1 MVSLPQSATLTA
13 PSSEGAGDSSS
24 RALRRMTEERSFLE
38 MITEHSLYGKIK
50 NADSYF
56 TIRIMFL

>member
-24 RALRRMTEERSFLE
+24 LVLLRMTEERSFLE
-38 MITEHSLYGKIK
+38 MVTEHSLYGKI
-50 NADSYF
+50 
-56 TIRIMFL
+56 